1 VADVACK
8 QEWWWCLGIDVAKPH
23 GMDAKALGDARE
35 IRMREG
41 RAVREVKMS
50 KGRWWL
56 RVW

>member
-1 VADVACK
+1 M
-8 QEWWWCLGIDVAKPH
+8 GIDVAKPH